1 MTGSPGHSFPFLL
14 FIPLSFVNMDTSQL
28 LVTIGGLALLGFVGW
43 FFFLAPHRV
52 AAAVSSSAGIQQVDI
67 VVKGGYSPNV
77 IEVEH
82 GKPVQLNFYRDEEG
96 SCSEELLL
104 PDFNIRRDLAPFKTT
119 AIEFLPQQAGTFEF
133 TCGMHMLRGSL
144 VVK

>member
-1 MTGSPGHSFPFLL
+1 
-14 FIPLSFVNMDTSQL
+14 MDTTQIIVT
-28 LVTIGGLALLGFVGW
+28 LVGVGLLGFVGW

-82 GKPVQLNFYRDEEG
+82 GKPVQLNFYRDEEN

-104 PDFNIRRDLAPFKTT
+104 PDFNIRRELAPFKTT

>member
-1 MTGSPGHSFPFLL
+1 
-14 FIPLSFVNMDTSQL
+14 MDTSQIIVTLVGVGL
-28 LVTIGGLALLGFVGW
+28 LAIVGW

-52 AAAVSSSAGIQQVDI
+52 AAAVSSSAGVQQVDI

-96 SCSEELLL
+96 TCSEELLL

-119 AIEFLPQQAGTFEF
+119 AIEFLPKQAGTFEF

>member
-1 MTGSPGHSFPFLL
+1 MA
-14 FIPLSFVNMDTSQL
+14 TSQIIITLVGVGL
-28 LVTIGGLALLGFVGW
+28 LAFVGW

-52 AAAVSSSAGIQQVDI
+52 AAAVSSSAGVQQVDI

-96 SCSEELLL
+96 TCSEELLL

-119 AIEFLPQQAGTFEF
+119 TIEFLPKQAGTFEF

>member
-1 MTGSPGHSFPFLL
+1 
-14 FIPLSFVNMDTSQL
+14 MDTVQIIVTLVGVGL
-28 LVTIGGLALLGFVGW
+28 LAFVGW

-52 AAAVSSSAGIQQVDI
+52 AAAVSSSAGVQQVDI

-96 SCSEELLL
+96 TCSEELLL

-119 AIEFLPQQAGTFEF
+119 AIEFLPKQAGTFEF

>member
-1 MTGSPGHSFPFLL
+1 
-14 FIPLSFVNMDTSQL
+14 MDTSQIIVTLVGVGL
-28 LVTIGGLALLGFVGW
+28 LAFVGW

-52 AAAVSSSAGIQQVDI
+52 AAAVSSSAGVQQVDI
-67 VVKGGYSPNV
+67 MVKGGYTPNV

-96 SCSEELLL
+96 TCSEELLL

-119 AIEFLPQQAGTFEF
+119 AIEFLPKQAGTFEF
-133 TCGMHMLRGSL
+133 TCGMHMLRGNL

>member
-1 MTGSPGHSFPFLL
+1 
-14 FIPLSFVNMDTSQL
+14 MDSSQL
-28 LVTIGGLALLGFVGW
+28 IVTLVGVGLLGFVGW

-52 AAAVSSSAGIQQVDI
+52 AAAVSTSAGVQQVDI

-77 IEVEH
+77 IEVER
-82 GKPVQLNFYRDEEG
+82 GKPVQLNFYRDEE
-96 SCSEELLL
+96 STCSEELLL

-119 AIEFLPQQAGTFEF
+119 AIEFLPKQAGTFEF

>member
-1 MTGSPGHSFPFLL
+1 
-14 FIPLSFVNMDTSQL
+14 MDTSQIIVTLVGVGL
-28 LVTIGGLALLGFVGW
+28 LAFVGW

-52 AAAVSSSAGIQQVDI
+52 AAAVSSSAGVQQVDI

-77 IEVEH
+77 IEVEQ
-82 GKPVQLNFYRDEEG
+82 GKPVLLNFYRDEEG
-96 SCSEELLL
+96 TCSEELLL

-119 AIEFLPQQAGTFEF
+119 AIEFLPKQAGTFEF

>member
-1 MTGSPGHSFPFLL
+1 
-14 FIPLSFVNMDTSQL
+14 MDTAQIIVTLLGVGL
-28 LVTIGGLALLGFVGW
+28 LVFVGW

-52 AAAVSSSAGIQQVDI
+52 AAAVSSSAGVQQVDI

-82 GKPVQLNFYRDEEG
+82 GKPVQLNFYRDEENT
-96 SCSEELLL
+96 CSEELLL

-119 AIEFLPQQAGTFEF
+119 AIEFLPKQTGTFEF
-133 TCGMHMLRGSL
+133 STLR
-144 VVK
+144 

>member
-1 MTGSPGHSFPFLL
+1 
-14 FIPLSFVNMDTSQL
+14 MDTAQIIVTLVGVCL
-28 LVTIGGLALLGFVGW
+28 LAFVGW

-52 AAAVSSSAGIQQVDI
+52 AAAVSSSAGVQQVDI

-96 SCSEELLL
+96 TCSEELLL

-119 AIEFLPQQAGTFEF
+119 AIAFLPKQAGTFEF

>member
-1 MTGSPGHSFPFLL
+1 
-14 FIPLSFVNMDTSQL
+14 MDTTQIIVT
-28 LVTIGGLALLGFVGW
+28 LVGVGLLGFVGW

-52 AAAVSSSAGIQQVDI
+52 AAAVSTSAGIQQVDI

-82 GKPVQLNFYRDEEG
+82 GKPVQLNFYRDEEN

-104 PDFNIRRDLAPFKTT
+104 PDFNIRRELAPFKTT
-119 AIEFLPQQAGTFEF
+119 AIELLPQQAGTFEF

>member
-1 MTGSPGHSFPFLL
+1 
-14 FIPLSFVNMDTSQL
+14 MDTSQIMVTLVGVGL
-28 LVTIGGLALLGFVGW
+28 LAFVGW

-52 AAAVSSSAGIQQVDI
+52 AAAVSSSAGVQQVDI
-67 VVKGGYSPNV
+67 MVKGGYSPNV

-82 GKPVQLNFYRDEEG
+82 GKPVQLNFYRDEEN

-119 AIEFLPQQAGTFEF
+119 AIEFLPKQAGTFEF

>member
-1 MTGSPGHSFPFLL
+1 MDASQIIVTLVGVGLL
-14 FIPLSFVNMDTSQL
+14 
-28 LVTIGGLALLGFVGW
+28 AFVGW

-52 AAAVSSSAGIQQVDI
+52 AAAVSSSAGVQQVDI
-67 VVKGGYSPNV
+67 LVKGGYSPNV

-96 SCSEELLL
+96 TCSEELLL

-119 AIEFLPQQAGTFEF
+119 AITFLPKQAGTFEF

>member
-1 MTGSPGHSFPFLL
+1 
-14 FIPLSFVNMDTSQL
+14 MDTAQIIVTLMGAGL
-28 LVTIGGLALLGFVGW
+28 LAFVGW

-52 AAAVSSSAGIQQVDI
+52 AAAVSSSAGVQQVDI

-96 SCSEELLL
+96 TCSEELLL

-119 AIEFLPQQAGTFEF
+119 AIEFLPKQAGTFEF

>member
-1 MTGSPGHSFPFLL
+1 
-14 FIPLSFVNMDTSQL
+14 MDTSQIIVTLVGAGL
-28 LVTIGGLALLGFVGW
+28 LAFVGW

-52 AAAVSSSAGIQQVDI
+52 AAAVSSSAGVQQVDI
-67 VVKGGYSPNV
+67 VVTGGYSPNV

-96 SCSEELLL
+96 TCSEELLL

-119 AIEFLPQQAGTFEF
+119 AIEFLPKQAGTFEF

>member
-1 MTGSPGHSFPFLL
+1 
-14 FIPLSFVNMDTSQL
+14 MDTSQIIVTLVGVGL
-28 LVTIGGLALLGFVGW
+28 LVFVGW

-52 AAAVSSSAGIQQVDI
+52 AAAVSSLAGVQQVDI

-77 IEVEH
+77 IEVEQ

-96 SCSEELLL
+96 TCSEELLL

-119 AIEFLPQQAGTFEF
+119 AIEFLPKQAGTFEF

>member
-1 MTGSPGHSFPFLL
+1 
-14 FIPLSFVNMDTSQL
+14 MDTAQIIVT
-28 LVTIGGLALLGFVGW
+28 LVGVGLLGFVGW

-52 AAAVSSSAGIQQVDI
+52 AAAVSSAAGVQQVDI
-67 VVKGGYSPNV
+67 LVKGGYSPNV
-77 IEVEH
+77 IEVER

-96 SCSEELLL
+96 TCSEELLL

-119 AIEFLPQQAGTFEF
+119 AIEFLPKQAGTFEF
-133 TCGMHMLRGSL
+133 TCGIHMLRGSL

>member
-1 MTGSPGHSFPFLL
+1 
-14 FIPLSFVNMDTSQL
+14 MDTSQIIVTLVGVGL
-28 LVTIGGLALLGFVGW
+28 LAFVGW
-43 FFFLAPHRV
+43 FFFMAPHRV
-52 AAAVSSSAGIQQVDI
+52 AAAVSSSAGVQQVDI
-67 VVKGGYSPNV
+67 MVKGGYSPNV
-77 IEVEH
+77 IEVER

-96 SCSEELLL
+96 TCSEELLL

-119 AIEFLPQQAGTFEF
+119 AIEFLPKQAGTFEF

>member
-1 MTGSPGHSFPFLL
+1 
-14 FIPLSFVNMDTSQL
+14 MDTPQIMVTLVGVGL
-28 LVTIGGLALLGFVGW
+28 LAFVGW

-52 AAAVSSSAGIQQVDI
+52 AAAVSSSAGVQQVDI
-67 VVKGGYSPNV
+67 MVKGGYSPNV

-96 SCSEELLL
+96 TCSEELLL

-119 AIEFLPQQAGTFEF
+119 AIEFLPKQAGTFEF

>member
-1 MTGSPGHSFPFLL
+1 
-14 FIPLSFVNMDTSQL
+14 MDTSQIIVTLVGVGL
-28 LVTIGGLALLGFVGW
+28 LAFVGW

-52 AAAVSSSAGIQQVDI
+52 AAAVSSSTGVQQVDI

-96 SCSEELLL
+96 TCSEELLL

-119 AIEFLPQQAGTFEF
+119 AIEFLPKQAGTFAF

>member
-1 MTGSPGHSFPFLL
+1 
-14 FIPLSFVNMDTSQL
+14 MDTSQIMVTLVGVGL
-28 LVTIGGLALLGFVGW
+28 LAFVGW

-52 AAAVSSSAGIQQVDI
+52 AAAVSSSAGVQQVDI

-82 GKPVQLNFYRDEEG
+82 GKPVQLNFYRDEENT
-96 SCSEELLL
+96 CSEELLL

-119 AIEFLPQQAGTFEF
+119 AIEFLPKQAGTFEF